1 MTRSPIRR
9 THAAIG
15 AVALAAVLASSACG
29 GLGEKEDLADRVLAA
44 SATANQRNTVKGTI
58 AVTMRLDEAP
68 LETPALGMA
77 APPVVT
83 PFVADLGARR
93 SLLEGPQL
101 VHDGFIVHLHRADA
115 KENDARP
122 WLSLDVRDLGESAGL
137 PFSVTRPLVPPAAV
151 FTIPPVVLLDL
162 MAGALTGSLEAR
174 GTEDVD
180 GVPTQVYEANFD
192 VEKTVSDTREDAYD
206 AERVDAVEAAYDTL
220 AIKER
225 VHSGRV
231 WIAPDG
237 APRRFELTL
246 VQAPRNRWAF
256 AATVTVDLLEW
267 GAPVAIALPT
277 ADQTIR
283 ISSISRLVGELGR
296 SLGVPEAA
304 PALGLPT
311 EQQPSTGQPSTEEAP
326 IGGPSS

>member
-1 MTRSPIRR
+1 MIGSRTRR
-9 THAAIG
+9 TSG
-15 AVALAAVLASSACG
+15 AVAVAATLALAFVSSAC

-44 SATANQRNTVKGTI
+44 SSTAIQRNTVKGSIT
-58 AVTMRLDEAP
+58 VTMRLDDAP
-68 LETPALGMA
+68 MKTPALGMA
-77 APPVVT
+77 APPVSS

-93 SLLEGPQL
+93 SRLDGPQL

-122 WLSLDVRDLGESAGL
+122 WLSLDVRDLGDSAGL
-137 PFSVTRPLVPPAAV
+137 PFSVTRPLVPPASV

-162 MAGALTGSLEAR
+162 MAGALTGSLESR
-174 GTEDVD
+174 GTEDID
-180 GVPTQVYEANFD
+180 GVSTQVYEANFD

-206 AERVDAVEAAYDTL
+206 ARRVDAVDAAYDTL

-225 VHSGRV
+225 VHSGRL

-246 VQAPRNRWAF
+246 IQAPRNKWAF

-267 GAPVAIALPT
+267 GVPVDIALPT

-283 ISSISRLVGELGR
+283 IASISRLVGELGR

-304 PALGLPT
+304 PALGLPPA
-311 EQQPSTGQPSTEEAP
+311 QQPSNEAP
-326 IGGPSS
+326 AP